1 VRSGGGK
8 NEGRRRRGKLRTTS
22 NARLSTRNSS
32 GLSAS
37 QRLHKMLAQSGLGSR
52 RAMEVLIE
60 QGRITVNGQ
69 HAHLGERVG
78 PRDQVRV
85 DGRLVQIE
93 FHRPLP
99 RVLLYHKPEGE
110 IVSRDDPEGRVSVF
124 DKLPPLKGERWIS
137 VGRLDYNTG
146 GLLMFTTS
154 GELANRLMHPRFEV
168 EREYAI
174 RIRGLLVGQ
183 QLDRLREGIPVAD
196 GEARVESIEEE
207 GGEGSNH
214 WYRLVVK
221 QGRNRVVRR
230 LFEALELPVSRLIRI
245 RYGVVSLPRGL
256 KRGMWR
262 EMEPE
267 DARKLLEW
275 AGIPAPDQG
284 SLPFER
290 HSHLR
295 RRLNSKFRNK

>member
-1 VRSGGGK
+1 
-8 NEGRRRRGKLRTTS
+8 
-22 NARLSTRNSS
+22 
-32 GLSAS
+32 
-37 QRLHKMLAQSGLGSR
+37 MLAQSGLGSR

-124 DKLPPLKGERWIS
+124 DKLPALKGERWIS

-183 QLDRLREGIPVAD
+183 QLDRLREGIPLAD

-221 QGRNRVVRR
+221 QGRNRLVRR
-230 LFEALELPVSRLIRI
+230 LFEALELSVSRLIRI

-275 AGIPAPDQG
+275 AGIPAQDQA

-295 RRLNSKFRNK
+295 RRLNSRFPNK